1 MRTGLKRDHAVIKA
15 MPWSKNEDGSEY
27 VLIKEGVLT
36 LRTITA
42 KQLESMATFVMRF
55 DYTQTQ
61 KSFSGTDIMQTKKEA
76 LDWAMQYIIENDMSG
91 AI

>member
-1 MRTGLKRDHAVIKA
+1 MRTGLKKNHAVIKA

-55 DYTQTQ
+55 DYTQTR
-61 KSFSGTDIMQTKKEA
+61 KRFSGADIMQIKKEA
-76 LDWAMQYIIENDMSG
+76 LEWAMQYINENNIPG